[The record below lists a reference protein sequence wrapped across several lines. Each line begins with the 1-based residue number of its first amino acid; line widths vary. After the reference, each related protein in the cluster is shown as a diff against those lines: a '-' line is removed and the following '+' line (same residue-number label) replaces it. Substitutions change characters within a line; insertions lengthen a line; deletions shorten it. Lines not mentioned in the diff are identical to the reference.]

1 MIVRGKVRAESFAAT
16 SVHIRIGKGVDKLLQ
31 LISGE
36 ACLILEHM
44 VVCWP
49 CSPLEYTTRMTWIVF
64 PPSHNIRAFFTL
76 H

>member
-1 MIVRGKVRAESFAAT
+1 MIVRGKVRAESFATT

-49 CSPLEYTTRMTWIVF
+49 CSPQGG
-64 PPSHNIRAFFTL
+64 H
-76 H
+76 